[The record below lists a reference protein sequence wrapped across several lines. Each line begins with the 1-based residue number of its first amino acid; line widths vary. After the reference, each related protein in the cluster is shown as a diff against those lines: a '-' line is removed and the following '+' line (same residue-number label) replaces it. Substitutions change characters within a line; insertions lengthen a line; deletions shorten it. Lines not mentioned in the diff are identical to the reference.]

1 MNREHGEYEASTR
14 SVKGQLHNIKE
25 KIQHPFRHDM
35 STNSTYESKEVKDLN
50 HNANKLAGTTATTNL
65 TTTTT
70 YPTTTTNRRLL

>member
-14 SVKGQLHNIKE
+14 GAKGTLHNIKE

-35 STNSTYESKEVKDLN
+35 STNSTYESKEVKDIN
-50 HNANKLAGTTATTNL
+50 HNANKLTGTTATNP

-70 YPTTTTNRRLL
+70 TTNTRLI

>member
-50 HNANKLAGTTATTNL
+50 HNANKLAGTTATNPTTNL
-65 TTTTT
+65 TT
-70 YPTTTTNRRLL
+70 TTTTNRRLL